1 MEAQIV
7 SEPLGLTTMEQVE
20 RVNAAFKAFPGMQF
34 TPNAIEVLPAGGLTP
49 TELSLLKIKR
59 GNKPFLAVFKERSAN
74 EAVLI

>member
-20 RVNAAFKAFPGMQF
+20 RVNAAFKAFPGMRF
-34 TPNAIEVLPAGGLTP
+34 APNAIEVLPVGELTP
-49 TELSLLKIKR
+49 I
-59 GNKPFLAVFKERSAN
+59 LAVFKERSAN